1 MRVLVLAS
9 AACLVA
15 AAFPASAQIWGGPVP
30 SSAGGSFAG
39 RGIHVPTQPHSAR
52 GEIRTGE
59 RSGQLTRGEARQLRR
74 ADTVNGSIAE
84 RLSRNGLTESEAAE
98 LQTRSIL
105 LHEDIVRARFNGS
118 TKRPKN

>member
-9 AACLVA
+9 VAFLV

-39 RGIHVPTQPHSAR
+39 RGIHVPTQPRTAR
-52 GEIRTGE
+52 SEIRTGE
-59 RSGQLTRGEARQLRR
+59 RSGQLTRGEARQLGR
-74 ADTVNGSIAE
+74 ADTVNGNIAE
-84 RLSRNGLTESEAAE
+84 RLSSDGLSESEAAE

-118 TKRPKN
+118 TKPPKN